1 VDYTTGRSHFGVA
14 VPAMLLG
21 GALFEAGAALL
32 KNRAAAAG
40 GGL

>member
-1 VDYTTGRSHFGVA
+1 
-14 VPAMLLG
+14 MLLG